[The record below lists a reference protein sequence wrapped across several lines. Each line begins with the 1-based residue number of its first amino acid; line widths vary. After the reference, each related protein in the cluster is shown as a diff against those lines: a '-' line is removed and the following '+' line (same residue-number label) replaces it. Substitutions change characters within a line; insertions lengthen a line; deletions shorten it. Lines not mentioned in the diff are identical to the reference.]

1 MQPKPSNRP
10 STKLRLAEM
19 SLATADLYDQ
29 HEGKVE
35 VADPLFRDFGGRPQ
49 FHGEISTV
57 QVFEDNSLVRR
68 ALEQPGRG
76 RVLVIDGGAS
86 LRCALVGDLL
96 AALAV
101 ENQWKGILVNGCVRD
116 AEALAAIPLGIKA
129 LNTNPRK
136 SVKKGQG
143 QEAVAVRFAGLT
155 FHPGQWLYADRDG
168 VLLSDAPLTE

>member
-1 MQPKPSNRP
+1 
-10 STKLRLAEM
+10 M
-19 SLATADLYDQ
+19 SLATADLHDQ

-35 VADPLFRDFGGRPQ
+35 VAEPLFRDYGGRSE
-49 FHGEISTV
+49 FHGQV
-57 QVFEDNSLVRR
+57 FPVRVFEDNSLVRR
-68 ALEQPGRG
+68 ALEGPGQG

-101 ENQWKGILVNGCVRD
+101 KNNWNGILVNGCVRD
-116 AEALAAIPLGIKA
+116 AGALAGIAVGIKA

-143 QEAVAVRFAGLT
+143 EEGVEVTFAGLT
-155 FHPGQWLYADRDG
+155 FRPGQWLYADRDG
-168 VLLSDAPLTE
+168 ILISDTKLHSRESTVSS